1 MFRIVSIDY
10 CVKPLYSRLLC
21 EAIRAVC
28 SGSCQSYTAD
38 YCVKPLGCMFR
49 IVSVIYSRLLCEA
62 IRAVCSGS
70 CVIYSRLLC
79 EAIRAVCSG
88 SCQSYTADYCVKP
101 LGLYVSHIQPTIV

>member
-1 MFRIVSIDY
+1 MFRIVSVIH
-10 CVKPLYSRLLC
+10 SRLLC

-38 YCVKPLGCMFR
+38 YCVKPLELYVQDR
-49 IVSVIYSRLLCEA
+49 
-62 IRAVCSGS
+62 
-70 CVIYSRLLC
+70 VIYSRLLC

-101 LGLYVSHIQPTIV
+101 LGLYV

>member
-1 MFRIVSIDY
+1 MFRIVSVI
-10 CVKPLYSRLLC
+10 YSRLLC

-38 YCVKPLGCMFR
+38 YCVKPLELYVQDR
-49 IVSVIYSRLLCEA
+49 
-62 IRAVCSGS
+62 
-70 CVIYSRLLC
+70 VIYSRLLC

-101 LGLYVSHIQPTIV
+101 LGLYVQDRVSHIQPTIV

>member
-1 MFRIVSIDY
+1 MFRIVSVI
-10 CVKPLYSRLLC
+10 YSRLLC

-38 YCVKPLGCMFR
+38 YCVKPLVLYVQDR
-49 IVSVIYSRLLCEA
+49 
-62 IRAVCSGS
+62 
-70 CVIYSRLLC
+70 VIYSRLLC

-101 LGLYVSHIQPTIV
+101 LGLYVQDRVSHIQPTIV

>member
-1 MFRIVSIDY
+1 
-10 CVKPLYSRLLC
+10 
-21 EAIRAVC
+21 
-28 SGSCQSYTAD
+28 
-38 YCVKPLGCMFR
+38 MFR

-70 CVIYSRLLC
+70 CQSYTAEYCVKPLELYVQDRVIYSRILC

-101 LGLYVSHIQPTIV
+101 LGLYVQDRVSHIQPTIV